1 MNHNLFK
8 HDGRLVTSND
18 ILGTLQRMKVDQ
30 CDVLYIHTGMQFG
43 LPNLQLGRTGLLEA
57 LADVLY
63 ALGVPTLILPTY
75 TFSFCN
81 GEEFDVKKTP
91 SSMGTLNEYLRTKHR
106 WMRSKDPLMSNILH
120 GSDVTLI
127 NNIGKFSVG
136 MDSTFDLLSKPG
148 SKVKFLFLGPRLHD
162 CFTYMHY
169 LEAIKKVPYRYDY
182 EFIGSITDGE
192 KRYQDKFSLYIRDT
206 NVLAGGGAK
215 IYENILIE
223 RGQAT
228 LEFVGGGAM
237 TVVGLEQARDTYLE
251 LLDLSPNFYVEEIF
265 NTPVRPSMFAKRKM
279 VAL

>member
-1 MNHNLFK
+1 MNHILFK
-8 HDGRLVTSND
+8 HDGRLIGFSD
-18 ILGTLQRMKVDQ
+18 LLATLRRMKADQ

-43 LPNLQLGRTGLLEA
+43 LPNLELGRTGLLEA

-63 ALGVPTLILPTY
+63 ALGVRTLILPTY

-81 GEEFDVKKTP
+81 GEEFNVQKTP
-91 SSMGTLNEYLRTKHR
+91 SSMGALNEYLRTKHQ
-106 WMRSKDPLMSNILH
+106 WTRSKDPLMSNILH

-127 NNIGKFSVG
+127 NDIGKFSVG
-136 MDSTFDLLSKPG
+136 MGSTFDLLSKSG
-148 SKVKFLFLGPRLHD
+148 STVKFLFLGPKLHD

-169 LEAIKKVPYRYDY
+169 LEAMRKVPYRYDY
-182 EFIGSITDGE
+182 EFTGSVVDGE

-206 NVLAGGGAK
+206 NVFAGSGAK

-223 RGQAT
+223 RGQAN

-237 TVVGLEQARDTYLE
+237 TVVGLDQARDTYLE

-265 NTPVRPSMFAKRKM
+265 STSVRPSTFAKRKM
-279 VAL
+279 IAL